1 MMGMLALAAPA
12 IAHHS
17 FADYDAKTTRTLTGT
32 VKSFRWSNPHVSFT
46 VLVGSADGGM
56 PQEWNIVTSSP
67 NILKRFD
74 WTPESIRAGDRVML
88 VCNLLSD
95 GSYGGRLHT
104 LTLIG
109 SGKVLKTKL
118 SPNKSD

>member
-1 MMGMLALAAPA
+1 MMGILAMAGPA
-12 IAHHS
+12 FAHHS
-17 FADYDAKTTRTLTGT
+17 FADYDATTTRTLTGM
-32 VKSFRWSNPHVSFT
+32 VGSFNWSNPHVTFT
-46 VLVGSADGGM
+46 VLVGPVDGAK

-74 WTPESIRAGDRVML
+74 WTRESIRPGDRVTL
-88 VCNLLSD
+88 ACNPLGD
-95 GSYGGRLHT
+95 GSYGARLHT
-104 LTLIG
+104 LTNIS

>member
-1 MMGMLALAAPA
+1 MAAILAMAAPA
-12 IAHHS
+12 LAHHS
-17 FADYDAKTTRTLTGT
+17 FANYDAKTTRILTGT
-32 VKSFRWSNPHVSFT
+32 VNSFHWSNPHVSFT
-46 VLVGSADGGM
+46 VLVGSVDGSKV
-56 PQEWNIVTSSP
+56 QEWNIVTSSP

-74 WTPESIRAGDRVML
+74 WTGESVKAGDRVSV
-88 VCNLLSD
+88 VCNPMSD

-104 LTLIG
+104 LTNIS